1 MAAAS
6 DEQEVLKA
14 RLLAK
19 EASLRDLTKRY
30 LQFVNG
36 VEGKSAEECGV
47 LYQGLLKE
55 IARYEFAVSKARSL
69 IETNTR
75 QVADYDQMRQV
86 SEPPHARALPRTPAR
101 PRRSSLPAPCGIVLS
116 APNPGLTRAQVPKP
130 PFPGDRG
137 RHVHCMCTLH
147 VRHMP
152 SQVIEGDMGST
163 QTDIESL
170 AGQVLLLHGALH
182 RSPHGVL
189 HHAPH
194 LASHLAPHLAPHL
207 ASHLASHVCI
217 ACVHRIVQHI
227 VQHTHNA

>member
-86 SEPPHARALPRTPAR
+86 SEPPHARARLRPDAPGQRAAPRACSSPDPGPDDRASPHRAVSCSRAPTPAPRGAKCPNR
-101 PRRSSLPAPCGIVLS
+101 PPP
-116 APNPGLTRAQVPKP
+116 PPG
-130 PFPGDRG
+130 
-137 RHVHCMCTLH
+137 
-147 VRHMP
+147 
-152 SQVIEGDMGST
+152 
-163 QTDIESL
+163 
-170 AGQVLLLHGALH
+170 
-182 RSPHGVL
+182 
-189 HHAPH
+189 
-194 LASHLAPHLAPHL
+194 
-207 ASHLASHVCI
+207 
-217 ACVHRIVQHI
+217 
-227 VQHTHNA
+227 

>member
-36 VEGKSAEECGV
+36 VEGKSAEECAV

-69 IETNTR
+69 IDTNTR

-116 APNPGLTRAQVPKP
+116 APNPGLTRAQVPEP
-130 PFPGDRG
+130 PFPGDQG

-170 AGQVLLLHGALH
+170 AGQVRLLHGPLH

-189 HHAPH
+189 HLAPH
-194 LASHLAPHLAPHL
+194 PASHLAPHLA
-207 ASHLASHVCI
+207 SHVCI
-217 ACVHRIVQHI
+217 IVQHI
-227 VQHTHNA
+227 VHHTQCMRVHH

>member
-86 SEPPHARALPRTPAR
+86 NEPPTRTTHSPETTKPPRTVLCRAR
-101 PRRSSLPAPCGIVLS
+101 SHPRPHAKPNPRRPD
-116 APNPGLTRAQVPKP
+116 
-130 PFPGDRG
+130 PGDQG
-137 RHVHCMCTLH
+137 RRAHCMGTAWPLYGYFMATACR
-147 VRHMP
+147 VR
-152 SQVIEGDMGST
+152 
-163 QTDIESL
+163 
-170 AGQVLLLHGALH
+170 
-182 RSPHGVL
+182 
-189 HHAPH
+189 
-194 LASHLAPHLAPHL
+194 
-207 ASHLASHVCI
+207 
-217 ACVHRIVQHI
+217 
-227 VQHTHNA
+227 

>member
-86 SEPPHARALPRTPAR
+86 
-101 PRRSSLPAPCGIVLS
+101 
-116 APNPGLTRAQVPKP
+116 
-130 PFPGDRG
+130 
-137 RHVHCMCTLH
+137 
-147 VRHMP
+147 
-152 SQVIEGDMGST
+152 IEGDMGST

-170 AGQVLLLHGALH
+170 AGQLQEERKVRQQKEQYAALARQINQYPPREETQAEIHALSTELVSLKAEGEAAATKLELRSKRFAGFTHALH
-182 RSPHGVL
+182 DLQLQLSEDADG
-189 HHAPH
+189 ATDM
-194 LASHLAPHLAPHL
+194 A
-207 ASHLASHVCI
+207 
-217 ACVHRIVQHI
+217 
-227 VQHTHNA
+227 TDM

>member
-86 SEPPHARALPRTPAR
+86 SEPSHARVFPVQ
-101 PRRSSLPAPCGIVLS
+101 SIVLS
-116 APNPGLTRAQVPKP
+116 LAPAPASRRPRSPNRP
-130 PFPGDRG
+130 PLVTEDD
-137 RHVHCMCTLH
+137 MCT
-147 VRHMP
+147 
-152 SQVIEGDMGST
+152 
-163 QTDIESL
+163 
-170 AGQVLLLHGALH
+170 
-182 RSPHGVL
+182 
-189 HHAPH
+189 
-194 LASHLAPHLAPHL
+194 
-207 ASHLASHVCI
+207 
-217 ACVHRIVQHI
+217 ACVYLSLIHI
-227 VQHTHNA
+227 

>member
-1 MAAAS
+1 MVFTHDRVARDEPRLRGGAPLMAAAS

-86 SEPPHARALPRTPAR
+86 GSRVLLPGPWPTIEPSPHRAVPCSGAPTPASRVPYSPADPVRPGNRTP
-101 PRRSSLPAPCGIVLS
+101 LL
-116 APNPGLTRAQVPKP
+116 
-130 PFPGDRG
+130 
-137 RHVHCMCTLH
+137 
-147 VRHMP
+147 
-152 SQVIEGDMGST
+152 IEGGMC
-163 QTDIESL
+163 
-170 AGQVLLLHGALH
+170 AA
-182 RSPHGVL
+182 
-189 HHAPH
+189 
-194 LASHLAPHLAPHL
+194 
-207 ASHLASHVCI
+207 
-217 ACVHRIVQHI
+217 
-227 VQHTHNA
+227 

>member
-1 MAAAS
+1 MGLWIDRGFDPSPPRLRGRGADDRGLMAAAS

-86 SEPPHARALPRTPAR
+86 SEPPHARALPRIPAQTIELPRTVQYRALGPQPR
-101 PRRSSLPAPCGIVLS
+101 PHAGPSARTAP
-116 APNPGLTRAQVPKP
+116 P
-130 PFPGDRG
+130 PF
-137 RHVHCMCTLH
+137 VF
-147 VRHMP
+147 P
-152 SQVIEGDMGST
+152 SLSCIKQLRCLLSSYSEFVFLP
-163 QTDIESL
+163 QDIQSAWSL
-170 AGQVLLLHGALH
+170 A
-182 RSPHGVL
+182 
-189 HHAPH
+189 
-194 LASHLAPHLAPHL
+194 
-207 ASHLASHVCI
+207 
-217 ACVHRIVQHI
+217 
-227 VQHTHNA
+227 

>member
-36 VEGKSAEECGV
+36 IEGKSAEECGV

-86 SEPPHARALPRTPAR
+86 SEPPHACALPRTLADDRAPPRTVRCGALGR
-101 PRRSSLPAPCGIVLS
+101 QPRRHAYRAP
-116 APNPGLTRAQVPKP
+116 
-130 PFPGDRG
+130 
-137 RHVHCMCTLH
+137 
-147 VRHMP
+147 
-152 SQVIEGDMGST
+152 
-163 QTDIESL
+163 
-170 AGQVLLLHGALH
+170 LL
-182 RSPHGVL
+182 
-189 HHAPH
+189 
-194 LASHLAPHLAPHL
+194 
-207 ASHLASHVCI
+207 I
-217 ACVHRIVQHI
+217 A
-227 VQHTHNA
+227 

>member
-36 VEGKSAEECGV
+36 VEGKSAEECAV

-69 IETNTR
+69 IDTNTR

-86 SEPPHARALPRTPAR
+86 SEPPHARALPRTVQYRALWPQPR
-101 PRRSSLPAPCGIVLS
+101 PHAGRDPRTALPW
-116 APNPGLTRAQVPKP
+116 
-130 PFPGDRG
+130 
-137 RHVHCMCTLH
+137 
-147 VRHMP
+147 
-152 SQVIEGDMGST
+152 
-163 QTDIESL
+163 
-170 AGQVLLLHGALH
+170 
-182 RSPHGVL
+182 
-189 HHAPH
+189 
-194 LASHLAPHLAPHL
+194 
-207 ASHLASHVCI
+207 
-217 ACVHRIVQHI
+217 
-227 VQHTHNA
+227 

>member
-1 MAAAS
+1 MDFRLDSRVVGPCRPLEVPPHDRSSREREPRRNAAGLRLMAAAS

-36 VEGKSAEECGV
+36 IEGKSAEECGV

-86 SEPPHARALPRTPAR
+86 SEPPHACALPRTLAHDR
-101 PRRSSLPAPCGIVLS
+101 ALPAPCGAVLWG
-116 APNPGLTRAQVPKP
+116 ANPGLTR
-130 PFPGDRG
+130 
-137 RHVHCMCTLH
+137 T
-147 VRHMP
+147 
-152 SQVIEGDMGST
+152 
-163 QTDIESL
+163 
-170 AGQVLLLHGALH
+170 AL
-182 RSPHGVL
+182 P
-189 HHAPH
+189 
-194 LASHLAPHLAPHL
+194 
-207 ASHLASHVCI
+207 C
-217 ACVHRIVQHI
+217 
-227 VQHTHNA
+227 